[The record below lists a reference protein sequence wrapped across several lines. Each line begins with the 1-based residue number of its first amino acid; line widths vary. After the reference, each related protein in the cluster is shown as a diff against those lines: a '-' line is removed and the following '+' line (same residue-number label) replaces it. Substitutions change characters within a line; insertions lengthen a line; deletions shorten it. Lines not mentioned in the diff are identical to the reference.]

1 MPTERTLIFY
11 KQIIIIY
18 LQVYTSKSTLI
29 QQVSYCRWE
38 NRGEKKI
45 KRTYTHEVIACVG
58 PIYQNKD
65 LIPPSTYVH
74 DPWLEN

>member
-1 MPTERTLIFY
+1 MSTQRTLIFY
-11 KQIIIIY
+11 KQIIVIY

-45 KRTYTHEVIACVG
+45 KKTH
-58 PIYQNKD
+58 
-65 LIPPSTYVH
+65 TR
-74 DPWLEN
+74 